1 MPEHR
6 GTDRS
11 RVDEQAW
18 SYARRSRHVDSVVN
32 AGSHRVTLGKGR
44 EVITVEDVARILVW
58 ANGGSMAEIAAA
70 SSEILVMDDA
80 QQCLED
86 LAGAS

>member
-1 MPEHR
+1 M
-6 GTDRS
+6 
-11 RVDEQAW
+11 
-18 SYARRSRHVDSVVN
+18 VN

-70 SSEILVMDDA
+70 PSEILVMDDA

-86 LAGAS
+86 LAEATS